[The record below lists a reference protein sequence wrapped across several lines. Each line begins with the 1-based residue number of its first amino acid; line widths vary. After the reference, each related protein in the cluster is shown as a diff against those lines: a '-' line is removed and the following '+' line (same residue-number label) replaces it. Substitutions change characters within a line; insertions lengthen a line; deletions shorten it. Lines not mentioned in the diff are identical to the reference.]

1 MRSDVTYL
9 DAQDETQILL
19 RDSAQ
24 DFLEQEHRMERLQ
37 GLYEGRPV
45 LDRAL
50 WTGMASQG
58 WLALRMPE
66 SLGGSALE
74 PVHAAIV
81 AEQLGRQAVP
91 EPLVACAV
99 MPAVLAS
106 RLQGSTG
113 WLPVTQGLVDGSHA
127 TTLAWQEDAR
137 ALDPAAVTT
146 EVERLDDG
154 TCRLR
159 GRKLGVVC
167 ASFADSFLVTARLSD
182 EMTLWIVPRDQAGV
196 TLKET
201 LATDGA
207 SVAVA
212 EFKDVMLPGDALLAS
227 GEQVTA
233 ALAAA
238 IDEATLLTAWQLVG
252 LATGALEIT
261 LEYQRTRV
269 QFGQHIGSFQSMQ
282 HLSVDVR
289 VQQALARAACQSALQ
304 RHAEAPGSATARAA
318 ISAAKARA
326 SDAALLAGRF
336 GVQAHGAIGFAAEAA
351 IGSYLKAALRWAAFL
366 GNGSHHRRQHALHAG
381 EYKA

>member
-1 MRSDVTYL
+1 MTYL
-9 DAQDETQILL
+9 DEQDETQILL

-37 GLYEGRPV
+37 GLYEGCPV
-45 LDRAL
+45 VDRAL
-50 WTGMASQG
+50 WEGMASQG
-58 WLALRMPE
+58 WLALRLPE
-66 SLGGSALE
+66 SLGGSALA
-74 PVHAAIV
+74 PVHATIL
-81 AEQLGRQAVP
+81 AEQLGRHAVP

-99 MPAVLAS
+99 MPAVMAS
-106 RLQGSTG
+106 RLQGAAG
-113 WLPVTQGLVDGSHA
+113 WEQVAQGLVDGTLV
-127 TTLAWQEDAR
+127 TTLAWQENAR
-137 ALDPAAVTT
+137 VVDPAMVATVA
-146 EVERLDDG
+146 ERLSDG
-154 TCRLR
+154 TYRLR
-159 GRKLGVVC
+159 GRKIGVVC
-167 ASFADSFLVTARLSD
+167 ASFADSFLVTAKLD
-182 EMTLWIVPRDQAGV
+182 EEMTLWLMPRDHAGV
-196 TLKET
+196 TLTET

-212 EFKDVMLPGDALLAS
+212 ELSDVSLPGEALLAR
-227 GEQVTA
+227 GEDVTA

-252 LATGALEIT
+252 LATGALDLT

-304 RHAEAPGSATARAA
+304 RYAEAPGSPTARAA

-351 IGSYLKAALRWAAFL
+351 IGCYLKAALRWAAFL

-381 EYKA
+381 EHEA

>member
-1 MRSDVTYL
+1 MTYL

-24 DFLEQEHRMERLQ
+24 DFLGQEHRMERLQ

-50 WTGMASQG
+50 WAGMASQG
-58 WLALRMPE
+58 WLALRLPE

-74 PVHAAIV
+74 TVHAAIV
-81 AEQLGRQAVP
+81 AEQLGRHAMP

-99 MPAVLAS
+99 MPAMLAS
-106 RLQGSTG
+106 RLQGSPG
-113 WLPVTQGLVDGSHA
+113 WEQVAQGLADGSHV

-137 ALDPAAVTT
+137 GVDPATVATV
-146 EVERLDDG
+146 VERKEDG
-154 TCRLR
+154 AYRLR

-167 ASFADSFLVTARLSD
+167 TSFADSLLVTARLSG
-182 EMTLWIVPRDQAGV
+182 EMTLWMVPRDHAGV
-196 TLKET
+196 TLQET
-201 LATDGA
+201 LTTDGA

-212 EFKDVMLPGDALLAS
+212 EFKDAILPAEALLAS
-227 GEQVTA
+227 GDAVTA
-233 ALAAA
+233 ALVAA
-238 IDEATLLTAWQLVG
+238 IEEATLLTAWQLVG
-252 LATGALEIT
+252 LATGALELT

-304 RHAEAPGSATARAA
+304 RYAEAPDSATARAA

>member
-1 MRSDVTYL
+1 MTYL

-24 DFLEQEHRMERLQ
+24 DFLGQEHRMERLQ

-58 WLALRMPE
+58 WLALRLPE

-74 PVHAAIV
+74 TVHAAIV
-81 AEQLGRQAVP
+81 AEQLGRHAMP

-99 MPAVLAS
+99 MPAVLAA
-106 RLQGSTG
+106 RLQGNSG
-113 WLPVTQGLVDGSHA
+113 WTPVAQGLVDGSHA
-127 TTLAWQEDAR
+127 TTLAWQEDPR
-137 ALDPAAVTT
+137 GLDPATVTT
-146 EVERLDDG
+146 VAERSDDG
-154 TCRLR
+154 TYRLR
-159 GRKLGVVC
+159 GRKMGVVC
-167 ASFADSFLVTARLSD
+167 ASFADSLLVTARLGD
-182 EMTLWIVPRDQAGV
+182 EMTLWMVPRDHAGV

-207 SVAVA
+207 SVAVVEFGDVILPA
-212 EFKDVMLPGDALLAS
+212 EALLAS
-227 GEQVTA
+227 GDEVTA
-233 ALAAA
+233 ALEAA
-238 IDEATLLTAWQLVG
+238 IDEATLLMAWQLVG
-252 LATGALEIT
+252 LATGALELT

-351 IGSYLKAALRWAAFL
+351 IGNYLKAALRWAAFL

-381 EYKA
+381 EYEA